1 MTSLSAVWGLM
12 APFTMMALG
21 TAPQVDTP
29 DPSPPTAIEQ
39 ALVERACSGVTAGRT
54 FENDPHAQCLSAQL
68 VSLRNDFGR
77 DLRRLSASERNMLDS
92 TCSRVQTSQGRE
104 AYLDCITG
112 QLTALR
118 NRRNRAKGAAAEPT
132 PLAAPLGNAP
142 PPETTPAQQGSPR
155 TAMIIGGALLTI
167 AAVAVGA
174 LVVIGNRR
182 KRRTCRECGA
192 AVPDSGDLCSN
203 CRRSAAEALRR
214 VATERLAQERAADE
228 QQRKQRAQEEEHR
241 RQAALKEEEARLR
254 VLEEARQR
262 EEEARRR
269 EEEARRQTEETLRRC
284 QVASVESRP
293 VDEFDPYAVLGVPR
307 DTTQE
312 RIRAAY
318 EEAKSKYDHEN
329 VAHLGV
335 DIQDYYQAKA
345 EAVDR
350 AYQMLAG

>member
-1 MTSLSAVWGLM
+1 MTSLSVVWGLM
-12 APFTMMALG
+12 APFAMMALG

-39 ALVERACSGVTAGRT
+39 ALVERACSGVAAGRP

-68 VSLRNDFGR
+68 VSLRTDFGR
-77 DLRRLSASERNMLDS
+77 DLRRLLASERNMLDS
-92 TCSRVQTSQGRE
+92 TCSRMQTSLGRE

-118 NRRNRAKGAAAEPT
+118 NRRNRVKGAAAEPP
-132 PLAAPLGNAP
+132 PLAAPLANAP
-142 PPETTPAQQGSPR
+142 SPETPAAQASSR
-155 TAMIIGGALLTI
+155 TAMIIGGVLLTI
-167 AAVAVGA
+167 AAIAAGA
-174 LVVIGNRR
+174 LVLVGSRR

-203 CRRSAAEALRR
+203 CRRSAAEEMRR

-228 QQRKQRAQEEEHR
+228 QQRKQRAQEEEQR
-241 RQAALKEEEARLR
+241 RQAALKEEEARRR
-254 VLEEARQR
+254 VLEDARQR
-262 EEEARRR
+262 EEETRRR
-269 EEEARRQTEETLRRC
+269 DEEARRQRADALRRS
-284 QVASVESRP
+284 QVAAIESRP
-293 VDEFDPYAVLGVPR
+293 VDEFDPYAVLGVGR

-318 EEAKSKYDHEN
+318 EDAKSKYDHEN